1 MRPLLL
7 NYHLIRIDIYIIHG
21 NKQKGGKRVERRSK
35 GGKRRGWRRSI
46 GGVGTNTFK
55 DCEAVVVGEHCSCPP
70 VMVSLQE
77 LFDCFAQA
85 SFDIYCNSKT
95 KERGERGRGE

>member
-1 MRPLLL
+1 MRSLLL
-7 NYHLIRIDIYIIHG
+7 NYHLIRIDIYIIQG
-21 NKQKGGKRVERRSK
+21 NKQKEVK
-35 GGKRRGWRRSI
+35 GLRGDQKEVKGGWRRLK

-55 DCEAVVVGEHCSCPP
+55 DGEAVVVGEHCSCPP
-70 VMVSLQE
+70 VRVSLQE

-95 KERGERGRGE
+95 KGRGGRE